1 MVVQT
6 RRVEDVDIRREKQ
19 QGNVL
24 FLILIAVVLF
34 AALSYAV
41 TLSSRS
47 GAESNKEALNVALSE
62 VFNHFA
68 QVRVAIQRITFSGT
82 CTDKT
87 IRFWHVSRER
97 ATNDNFYGDGSD
109 TQCQIFHPDGGGVP
123 YQTRPEE
130 LDTSTSAEY
139 GIISNRIAEIGTTNN
154 DVDSD
159 GQGTA
164 ADLLI
169 IANLPRAA
177 CVVANERLGVENP
190 GGNPP
195 QYTIS
200 TTSTFRSISNQN
212 STFPSSSTGGYV
224 GGAGVTLGETSGGV
238 AELRGKPAGCF
249 HHAIDDYYTLYSV
262 LIER

>member
-1 MVVQT
+1 MGIGRKQ
-6 RRVEDVDIRREKQ
+6 Q

-24 FLILIAVVLF
+24 FLILIAVALF

-41 TLSSRS
+41 TFSSRS
-47 GAESNKEALNVALSE
+47 GADSNKEALNVALSE
-62 VFNHFA
+62 VFNHFT
-68 QVRVAIQRITFSGT
+68 QVRVAIQRVTFSGA

-123 YQTRPEE
+123 YQTRPER
-130 LDTSTSAEY
+130 LDTSTSPEY
-139 GIISNRIAEIGTTNN
+139 GIISNRIEEIGTTNN

-169 IANLPRAA
+169 IANIPRAA
-177 CVVANERLGVENP
+177 CVEANRQLGVENP
-190 GGNPP
+190 NGNPP

-200 TTSTFRSISNQN
+200 TTSTFRALSNQS
-212 STFPSSSTGGYV
+212 STFPSSSTGGYT
-224 GGAGVTLGETSGGV
+224 GGGGVTLGSGPSV
-238 AELRGKPAGCF
+238 VPELRGKSAGCF